1 MAERT
6 IVWEGTDVWRAE
18 VAVVDVGVD
27 RVRARG
33 TQLGVDPLPYRLEYE
48 LDTTAGWET
57 HRLQVRSSGAG
68 WSREIDLRH
77 DGAGRWRCVAS
88 GTGDVPGLP
97 EPGGDMDALRGA
109 IDCDLGASPLTNL
122 MPVRRHALHVH
133 EGEHDLLM
141 AWIDPPS
148 LAVTPSRQRYEHVRR
163 DEDGSVV
170 RYVGE
175 RGAFTAELE
184 LDQDG
189 VVRSYPGLARR
200 VSG

>member
-18 VAVVDVGVD
+18 VAVVDLGVD

-68 WSREIDLRH
+68 WIREIDLRH
-77 DGAGRWRCVAS
+77 DGAGRWRCDATA
-88 GTGDVPGLP
+88 TGDVPGLA
-97 EPGGDMDALRGA
+97 EPGGDTDALRGA

-122 MPVRRHALHVH
+122 MPVCRHALHLH

-141 AWIDPPS
+141 VWIDPPS

-163 DEDGSVV
+163 GEGGSVV
-170 RYVGE
+170 RYVDGDGSF
-175 RGAFTAELE
+175 RADLE
-184 LDQDG
+184 LDGDG
-189 VVRSYPGLARR
+189 LVVAYPGLARR
-200 VSG
+200 VAG